1 MTVRK
6 TCLVGSGSQ
15 SHANWIEAFLGFTD
29 YWTSRWI
36 FDIAFVARFADRPHG
51 SAQAWSNHRNIMAAK
66 EGLQIES
73 RPKASEFVA
82 CISRIAN
89 DRDQSAFESLF
100 RFFAPRIKSYCLK
113 LGADDSAAEEITQ
126 EAMVSIWRNAGQFD
140 PSRAAPSTW
149 VFTIA
154 RNLVIDRFRKSRRPQ
169 FDFNDPALVPDD
181 QLPPDRL
188 IEQTELQEN
197 IRKIMG
203 ALSSNERDV
212 LMLSFFENLSH
223 FEISRR
229 LSLPVGTVKS
239 RIRLAFGKIRSK
251 LEAQDGAGE

>member
-1 MTVRK
+1 MTFLR
-6 TCLVGSGSQ
+6 TCLLSSGSQ
-15 SHANWIEAFLGFTD
+15 GRANWIEAFADFTHN
-29 YWTSRWI
+29 WTSRRT
-36 FDIAFVARFADRPHG
+36 FDIAFAARFADLPRE
-51 SAQAWSNHRNIMAAK
+51 ATQARSNPGKTMVPK
-66 EGLQIES
+66 VGLQGEP
-73 RPKASEFVA
+73 RPKASEFAA

-89 DRDQSAFESLF
+89 DRDQVAFEFLF
-100 RFFAPRIKSYCLK
+100 RYFAPRIKSYCLK
-113 LGADDSAAEEITQ
+113 LGADGSAAEEITQ

-140 PSRAAPSTW
+140 PSKAAPSTW
-149 VFTIA
+149 IFTIA

-169 FDFNDPALVPDD
+169 FDLNDPALVPED

-197 IRKIMG
+197 IRQIMD
-203 ALSSNERDV
+203 ALSSNERNV

-251 LEAQDGAGE
+251 LEAQDGAGK